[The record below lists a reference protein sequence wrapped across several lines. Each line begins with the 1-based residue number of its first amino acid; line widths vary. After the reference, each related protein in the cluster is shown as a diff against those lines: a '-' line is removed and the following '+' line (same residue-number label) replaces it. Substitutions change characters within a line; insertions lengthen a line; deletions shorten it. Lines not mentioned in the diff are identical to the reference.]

1 MSKNLGSADMVLT
14 NDQKKIIVNYYIAG
28 AGGKAVCED
37 APELGCT
44 NDNFRAMRNAVEEYM
59 RSLAERLLAELDT

>member
-1 MSKNLGSADMVLT
+1 MSQKAEESMVLT

-37 APELGCT
+37 APELGT
-44 NDNFRAMRNAVEEYM
+44 DNFRAMRNAVEEYM
-59 RSLAERLLAELDT
+59 RGLAERLVKEIDNGN